1 MSDEPLSQAEI
12 ILHQT
17 ADGGTRVPVRLPDE
31 TVWLAQ
37 QPVTELLQTSR
48 QNGSLPIQNLFA
60 EGARCEDSIVE
71 GFTLLPGYPR
81 IKRVKSFQELVAT
94 PFGDGI
100 NALCW
105 PRTLAGDFGEVVEH
119 LGAGE
124 GIPTPDE
131 ARLASL
137 PVSAAGRVAIE
148 ILLEDARRL
157 REHDRDPVLNCI
169 HGYPRDEDAGPVRT
183 DVFSFHA
190 DSAPVEADT
199 WLCTYHGPASEG
211 LRNDEARRRVDLP
224 ETRAELLQ
232 LFGGEDDDDFL
243 AYLNE
248 HHYDLHSAPIPQARP
263 FSFGLGNLWR
273 VAVDWPGSAVP
284 PCIHRAPG
292 TLPGEPP
299 RLLLIS

>member
-1 MSDEPLSQAEI
+1 MSDEALPESEI
-12 ILHQT
+12 IL
-17 ADGGTRVPVRLPDE
+17 
-31 TVWLAQ
+31 
-37 QPVTELLQTSR
+37 
-48 QNGSLPIQNLFA
+48 
-60 EGARCEDSIVE
+60 
-71 GFTLLPGYPR
+71 YPR
-81 IKRVKSFQELVAT
+81 IKKVMSFDELVT
-94 PFGDGI
+94 THFKDGV

-105 PRTLAGDFGEVVEH
+105 PRMLPGDFGAVVEL

-124 GIPTPDE
+124 GITLLDA

-148 ILLEDARRL
+148 ILLEDQRL
-157 REHDRDPVLNCI
+157 LRAHDRDPVLNCI

-211 LRNDEARRRVDLP
+211 LRNDEAQRRVDIA
-224 ETRAELLQ
+224 ETRAALLR
-232 LFGGEDDDDFL
+232 LFGGKDDADFRE
-243 AYLNE
+243 YLSE
-248 HHYDLHSAPIPQARP
+248 HCSDLHYAPLPQARP
-263 FSFGLGNLWR
+263 FSFGVGNLWR
-273 VAVDWPGSAVP
+273 IAVEWPGSPVP
-284 PCIHRAPG
+284 PCLHRAPE